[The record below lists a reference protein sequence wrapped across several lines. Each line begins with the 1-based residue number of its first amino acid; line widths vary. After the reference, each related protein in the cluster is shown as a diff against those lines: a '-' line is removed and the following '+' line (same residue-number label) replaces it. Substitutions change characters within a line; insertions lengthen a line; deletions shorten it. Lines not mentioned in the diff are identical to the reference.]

1 MANYLSQASGRPAG
15 GGEAFASDAP
25 NQAVNPMYRVQLYNT
40 KGRGGATGPEALNI
54 AGNLYENFAINVSSE
69 WETSFSQIVDNAL
82 TGGATAAL
90 ESMGSIGNMA
100 SQAIQASGYTN
111 HILGSARNWGGS
123 THLTF
128 DLPLRVDAW
137 NSTTN
142 EIMQPMKQ
150 LLKAIS
156 PGLDSTGILLPPGP
170 NPISAITGIN
180 PGDIKVGNVDQIIS
194 TANSAADAVTN
205 KNFFKGGL
213 GNAEQWDAKLQDMML
228 NKAFTL
234 RVGTFW
240 HMFPAIVTNVTSNF
254 SSMFEHETGHPI
266 SVEFNIQIE
275 SYFTPTKYDIENW
288 IKING

>member
-1 MANYLSQASGRPAG
+1 MANYLTTASSRPSATSQS
-15 GGEAFASDAP
+15 FSSDAP
-25 NQAVNPMYRVQLYNT
+25 NQAADPMYRVQLYNT
-40 KGRGGATGPEALNI
+40 KGRGGATGADALFI

-69 WETSFSQIVDNAL
+69 WETSFSQIVDNVM
-82 TGGATAAL
+82 TGGISKMA
-90 ESMGSIGNMA
+90 ESIGGDMA
-100 SQAIQASGYTN
+100 AQALRASGYTN

-156 PGLDSTGILLPPGP
+156 PGLDSSGILLPPGP

-180 PGDIKVGNVDQIIS
+180 PGDIKVDSVASAGNTIGAITKS
-194 TANSAADAVTN
+194 VTN
-205 KNFFKGGL
+205 DNFFAGGL
-213 GNAEQWDAKLQDMML
+213 GSAEEWDTKLKGLML

-254 SSMFEHETGHPI
+254 SSLFEHETGHPI